1 MALIGNEMEYAKKI
15 LTGAVKE
22 KNLFKALVILT
33 KYYCFELG
41 MDDKEI
47 EKNLRLYIK
56 AMGGD
61 VDDEAIE
68 NIIKSN
74 TSSKTNV
81 NKLDHIIITVQE
93 WQTIQEMGR
102 TERER
107 KLLFTLLCMYKVKIG
122 LGYSDNGLVKIE
134 YTQLNSLA
142 HVVFKSTERI
152 DVFRYFIEC
161 GMIEMGMGQL
171 ASRVKLHY
179 VFPDSKQLIKIT
191 DFEAFNV
198 YYDYLKKGGRLINC
212 KECGKLVLTGKGKQ
226 YNSVRYCKDCANKIE
241 QERKNEQKRN
251 SRATK

>member
-1 MALIGNEMEYAKKI
+1 MALIGNEVEYAKKM

-41 MDDKEI
+41 MDNKEI

-56 AMGGD
+56 AMSGN

-74 TSSKTNV
+74 TSSKTNI

-152 DVFRYFIEC
+152 DVFRYLIEC

-171 ASRVKLHY
+171 ASRIKLHY

-198 YYDYLKKGGRLINC
+198 YYDYLKNGGKLVRC
-212 KECGKLVLTGKGKQ
+212 KECGKLVLSKSKTCPSK
-226 YNSVRYCKDCANKIE
+226 YCKDCAKRIE
-241 QERKNEQKRN
+241 QERKNKFQREH
-251 SRATK
+251 

>member
-179 VFPDSKQLIKIT
+179 VFPDSKRLIKIT

>member
-74 TSSKTNV
+74 TSSKTNI
-81 NKLDHIIITVQE
+81 NKLDHIIITIQE

-142 HVVFKSTERI
+142 HVVFKSSERI

>member
-33 KYYCFELG
+33 KYYYFELG
-41 MDDKEI
+41 MDNKEI

-56 AMGGD
+56 AMGGN

-81 NKLDHIIITVQE
+81 NKLDHIIITIQE

-152 DVFRYFIEC
+152 DVFRYLIEC

-198 YYDYLKKGGRLINC
+198 YYDYLKKGGKLIRC
-212 KECGKLVLTGKGKQ
+212 IECGKLVHIANKNDGSTK
-226 YNSVRYCKDCANKIE
+226 YCKDCKKKITTEQARLRKQKERAN
-241 QERKNEQKRN
+241 
-251 SRATK
+251 

>member
-1 MALIGNEMEYAKKI
+1 MALIGNEVEYAKKI

-41 MDDKEI
+41 MDNKEI

-56 AMGGD
+56 AMNGN

-74 TSSKTNV
+74 TSSKTNI

-122 LGYSDNGLVKIE
+122 LGYSDNGLVK
-134 YTQLNSLA
+134 
-142 HVVFKSTERI
+142 VVFKSTERI
-152 DVFRYFIEC
+152 DVFRYLIEC

-179 VFPDSKQLIKIT
+179 VFPDSKQLIEIT
-191 DFEAFNV
+191 DFEEFNV
-198 YYDYLKKGGRLINC
+198 YYDYLKKGGRLIIC
-212 KECGKLVLTGKGKQ
+212 KECGKLVLAKGNKTL
-226 YNSVRYCKDCANKIE
+226 YCKDCANKIE
-241 QERKNEQKRN
+241 QERKNEQKRI

>member
-1 MALIGNEMEYAKKI
+1 MALIGNEVEYAKKI

-33 KYYCFELG
+33 KYYYFELG
-41 MDDKEI
+41 MNEKEI
-47 EKNLRLYIK
+47 EKNLRFYIK
-56 AMGGD
+56 AMDGI

-152 DVFRYFIEC
+152 DVFRYLIEC

-198 YYDYLKKGGRLINC
+198 YYDYLKNGGRLIRC
-212 KECGKLVLTGKGKQ
+212 KECGKLVLVKPKAPTK
-226 YNSVRYCKDCANKIE
+226 YCKDCANKIKLE
-241 QERKNEQKRN
+241 QTNESKKR
-251 SRATK
+251 TKQ

>member
-33 KYYCFELG
+33 KYYYFELG
-41 MDDKEI
+41 MNDKEI

-81 NKLDHIIITVQE
+81 NKLDHIIITIQE

-152 DVFRYFIEC
+152 DVFRYLIEC

-212 KECGKLVLTGKGKQ
+212 KECGKLVLAKGNKTQ
-226 YNSVRYCKDCANKIE
+226 YCKDCANKIE
-241 QERKNEQKRN
+241 QERAKEGMRKQ
-251 SRATK
+251 RATK

>member
-1 MALIGNEMEYAKKI
+1 MALIGNEIEYAKKI

-22 KNLFKALVILT
+22 KNLFKALVMLT

-41 MDDKEI
+41 MNDKEI

-56 AMGGD
+56 AMGCN

-142 HVVFKSTERI
+142 HVVFKSSERI
-152 DVFRYFIEC
+152 DVFRYLIEC

-179 VFPDSKQLIKIT
+179 IFPESKRLIEIT

-198 YYDYLKKGGRLINC
+198 YYDYLKKGGRLITC
-212 KECGKLVLTGKGKQ
+212 KECGKLVLAKGNKTQ
-226 YNSVRYCKDCANKIE
+226 YCKDCANKIE
-241 QERKNEQKRN
+241 QERKNEQKRI

>member
-41 MDDKEI
+41 MNDKEI

-56 AMGGD
+56 AMGGN

-81 NKLDHIIITVQE
+81 NKLDHIIITIQE

-152 DVFRYFIEC
+152 NVFRYFIEC

-179 VFPDSKQLIKIT
+179 VFPNSKQLIKIT

-198 YYDYLKKGGRLINC
+198 YYDYLKNGGKLVRC
-212 KECGKLVLTGKGKQ
+212 KECGKLVLSKSKTCPSK
-226 YNSVRYCKDCANKIE
+226 YCKDCAKRINIE
-241 QERKNEQKRN
+241 KTVERRKG
-251 SRATK
+251 

>member
-1 MALIGNEMEYAKKI
+1 MSLIGNEMEYAKKI

-33 KYYCFELG
+33 KYYYFELG
-41 MDDKEI
+41 MNDKEI
-47 EKNLRLYIK
+47 EKNLKLYIK
-56 AMGGD
+56 AMGGN

-74 TSSKTNV
+74 TSSKTNI
-81 NKLDHIIITVQE
+81 NKLDNIIITIQE

-134 YTQLNSLA
+134 YTKLNSLA
-142 HVVFKSTERI
+142 HIVFKSTERI
-152 DVFRYFIEC
+152 DVFRYLIEC

-212 KECGKLVLTGKGKQ
+212 KECGKLILAKGNKTQ
-226 YNSVRYCKDCANKIE
+226 YCKDCANKRE
-241 QERKNEQKRN
+241 QERKNEQKRI

>member
-1 MALIGNEMEYAKKI
+1 MALIGNEVEYAKKI

-33 KYYCFELG
+33 KYYYFELG
-41 MDDKEI
+41 MNDKEI

-81 NKLDHIIITVQE
+81 NKLDHIIITIQE

-152 DVFRYFIEC
+152 DVFRYLIEC

-212 KECGKLVLTGKGKQ
+212 KECGKLVLAKGNKTQ
-226 YNSVRYCKDCANKIE
+226 YCKDCANKIE
-241 QERKNEQKRN
+241 QERAKEGMRKQ
-251 SRATK
+251 RATK

>member
-1 MALIGNEMEYAKKI
+1 MQMALIGNEYRYAEKL

-41 MDDKEI
+41 MNDKEI
-47 EKNLRLYIK
+47 EKNLRFYIK
-56 AMGGD
+56 AMGGN

-81 NKLDHIIITVQE
+81 NKLDHIVITVQE

-152 DVFRYFIEC
+152 DVFRYLIEC

-171 ASRVKLHY
+171 ASLVKLHY

-198 YYDYLKKGGRLINC
+198 YYDYLKKGGRLIRC
-212 KECGKLVLTGKGKQ
+212 KECGKLVLATGKNTQ
-226 YNSVRYCKDCANKIE
+226 YCKTLN
-241 QERKNEQKRN
+241 QFL
-251 SRATK
+251 

>member
-1 MALIGNEMEYAKKI
+1 MALIGNEIEYAKKI

-22 KNLFKALVILT
+22 KNLFKALVMLT
-33 KYYCFELG
+33 KYYYFEMS
-41 MDDKEI
+41 MDVKDI
-47 EKNLRLYIK
+47 EKNLRIYIK
-56 AMGGD
+56 AMGD
-61 VDDEAIE
+61 NIDDETLE

-74 TSSKTNV
+74 TSSKTNI
-81 NKLDHIIITVQE
+81 NKLDNIIITVQE
-93 WQTIQEMGR
+93 WQTIQEIGR

-142 HVVFKSTERI
+142 HVVFKSTERVE
-152 DVFRYFIEC
+152 VFRYLIEC

-198 YYDYLKKGGRLINC
+198 YYDYLKKGGKLIRC
-212 KECGKLVLTGKGKQ
+212 VECGKLVLEKNKNARTK
-226 YNSVRYCKDCANKIE
+226 YCKDCANKIQ
-241 QERKNEQKRN
+241 QERNKENMRK
-251 SRATK
+251 SRATD

>member
-41 MDDKEI
+41 MNDKEI

-68 NIIKSN
+68 SIIKSN

-81 NKLDHIIITVQE
+81 NKLDHIIITIQE

-134 YTQLNSLA
+134 YTQLGRIQNEIMNLGFKVKDTIYSEDVEIIVYSKIEDVQSL
-142 HVVFKSTERI
+142 TDRMI
-152 DVFRYFIEC
+152 DITSGTADVSIGEEYYLSEKD
-161 GMIEMGMGQL
+161 GQL
-171 ASRVKLHY
+171 IL
-179 VFPDSKQLIKIT
+179 
-191 DFEAFNV
+191 
-198 YYDYLKKGGRLINC
+198 
-212 KECGKLVLTGKGKQ
+212 
-226 YNSVRYCKDCANKIE
+226 
-241 QERKNEQKRN
+241 
-251 SRATK
+251 

>member
-1 MALIGNEMEYAKKI
+1 MALIGNEIEYAKKI

-22 KNLFKALVILT
+22 KNLFKALVMLT
-33 KYYCFELG
+33 KYYYFEMG
-41 MDDKEI
+41 MDIKDI
-47 EKNLRLYIK
+47 EKNLRMYIK
-56 AMGGD
+56 AMGD
-61 VDDEAIE
+61 NIDDETLE
-68 NIIKSN
+68 NIVKSN
-74 TSSKTNV
+74 TSSKTNI
-81 NKLDHIIITVQE
+81 NKLDNIIITVQE

-107 KLLFTLLCMYKVKIG
+107 KLLFTLLCLYKVKIG

-134 YTQLNSLA
+134 YTKLNSLA
-142 HVVFKSTERI
+142 HVVFKSTERV
-152 DVFRYFIEC
+152 DVFRYLIEC

-212 KECGKLVLTGKGKQ
+212 KECGKLVLAKGNKTQ
-226 YNSVRYCKDCANKIE
+226 YCKDCANKRE
-241 QERKNEQKRN
+241 QERKNEQKRI

>member
-33 KYYCFELG
+33 KYYYFELG
-41 MDDKEI
+41 MNDKEI

-56 AMGGD
+56 TMNGN

-68 NIIKSN
+68 NKSN
-74 TSSKTNV
+74 TSSKTNI
-81 NKLDHIIITVQE
+81 NKLDHIIITIQE

-179 VFPDSKQLIKIT
+179 VFPHSKQLIKIT
-191 DFEAFNV
+191 DFEAFNI

-212 KECGKLVLTGKGKQ
+212 KECGKLVHIVNKQ
-226 YNSVRYCKDCANKIE
+226 DKSTKYCKDCKKAKELEKYN
-241 QERKNEQKRN
+241 RYNTKR
-251 SRATK
+251 

>member
-33 KYYCFELG
+33 KYYYFELG
-41 MDDKEI
+41 MNEKEV
-47 EKNLRLYIK
+47 EKNLRFYIK
-56 AMGGD
+56 AMDGI
-61 VDDEAIE
+61 VDDEVIE

-81 NKLDHIIITVQE
+81 NKLDHIIITIQE

-198 YYDYLKKGGRLINC
+198 YYDYLKNGGKLVRC
-212 KECGKLVLTGKGKQ
+212 KECGKLVLSKSKTCPSK
-226 YNSVRYCKDCANKIE
+226 YCKDCAKRINIE
-241 QERKNEQKRN
+241 KTVERRKG
-251 SRATK
+251 

>member
-33 KYYCFELG
+33 KYYYFELG
-41 MDDKEI
+41 MDNKEI

-81 NKLDHIIITVQE
+81 NKLDHIIITIQE

-152 DVFRYFIEC
+152 DVFRYLIEC

-179 VFPDSKQLIKIT
+179 VFPNSKQLIKIT

-198 YYDYLKKGGRLINC
+198 YYDYLKKGGKLIRC
-212 KECGKLVLTGKGKQ
+212 IECGKLVHIANKNDGSTK
-226 YNSVRYCKDCANKIE
+226 YCKDCKKKITTEQARLRKQKERAN
-241 QERKNEQKRN
+241 
-251 SRATK
+251 

>member
-33 KYYCFELG
+33 KYYYFELG
-41 MDDKEI
+41 MNDKEI

-81 NKLDHIIITVQE
+81 NKLDHIIITIQE

-142 HVVFKSTERI
+142 HVVFKSSERI
-152 DVFRYFIEC
+152 DVFRYLIEC

-171 ASRVKLHY
+171 ASRIKLHY

-198 YYDYLKKGGRLINC
+198 YYDYLKNGGKLVRC
-212 KECGKLVLTGKGKQ
+212 KECGKLVLSKSKTCPSK
-226 YNSVRYCKDCANKIE
+226 YCKDCAKRIE
-241 QERKNEQKRN
+241 QERKNKFQREH
-251 SRATK
+251 

>member
-1 MALIGNEMEYAKKI
+1 MALIGNEVEYAKKI

-41 MDDKEI
+41 MNDKEI

-56 AMGGD
+56 AMGGN

-93 WQTIQEMGR
+93 WQTIQEVGR

-152 DVFRYFIEC
+152 NVFRYFIEC

-179 VFPDSKQLIKIT
+179 VFPNSKQLIKIT

-198 YYDYLKKGGRLINC
+198 YYDYLKNGGKLVRC
-212 KECGKLVLTGKGKQ
+212 KECGKLVLSKSKTCPSK
-226 YNSVRYCKDCANKIE
+226 YCKDCAKRINIE
-241 QERKNEQKRN
+241 KTVERRKG
-251 SRATK
+251 

>member
-81 NKLDHIIITVQE
+81 NKLDNIIITIQE
-93 WQTIQEMGR
+93 WHTIQEMGR

-142 HVVFKSTERI
+142 HVVFKSTERVE
-152 DVFRYFIEC
+152 VFRYLIEC

-179 VFPDSKQLIKIT
+179 VFPYSKQLIKIT

-212 KECGKLVLTGKGKQ
+212 QECGKLVHIVNKQ
-226 YNSVRYCKDCANKIE
+226 DRSTKYCKDCKREKQLE
-241 QERKNEQKRN
+241 QQRN
-251 SRATK
+251 SMAKARE

>member
-1 MALIGNEMEYAKKI
+1 
-15 LTGAVKE
+15 
-22 KNLFKALVILT
+22 
-33 KYYCFELG
+33 
-41 MDDKEI
+41 
-47 EKNLRLYIK
+47 
-56 AMGGD
+56 
-61 VDDEAIE
+61 
-68 NIIKSN
+68 
-74 TSSKTNV
+74 
-81 NKLDHIIITVQE
+81 
-93 WQTIQEMGR
+93 MGR

-152 DVFRYFIEC
+152 DVFIYLIEC

-179 VFPDSKQLIKIT
+179 VFPDSKQLIEIT

-212 KECGKLVLTGKGKQ
+212 KECGKLVHIVNKQ
-226 YNSVRYCKDCANKIE
+226 DRSTKYCKDCKREKQLE
-241 QERKNEQKRN
+241 QQRN
-251 SRATK
+251 SMAKARE

>member
-1 MALIGNEMEYAKKI
+1 MALIGNEVEYAKKI

-33 KYYCFELG
+33 KYYYFELG

-56 AMGGD
+56 ATGGN

-81 NKLDHIIITVQE
+81 NKLDHIVITIQE
-93 WQTIQEMGR
+93 WQTIQEIGR

-161 GMIEMGMGQL
+161 GIIEMGMGQL

-198 YYDYLKKGGRLINC
+198 YYDYLKKGGRLIRC
-212 KECGKLVLTGKGKQ
+212 KECGKLVLSKSKTCPSK
-226 YNSVRYCKDCANKIE
+226 YCKDCAKRINIE
-241 QERKNEQKRN
+241 KTVERRKG
-251 SRATK
+251 

>member
-33 KYYCFELG
+33 KYYYFELG
-41 MDDKEI
+41 MDNKEI

-56 AMGGD
+56 AMGGN

-81 NKLDHIIITVQE
+81 NKLDHIIITIQE

-179 VFPDSKQLIKIT
+179 VFPNSKQLIKIT

-198 YYDYLKKGGRLINC
+198 YYDYLKKGGKLIRC
-212 KECGKLVLTGKGKQ
+212 VECGKLVLEKNKNARTK
-226 YNSVRYCKDCANKIE
+226 YCKDCANKIQ
-241 QERKNEQKRN
+241 QERNKENMRK
-251 SRATK
+251 SRATD

>member
-47 EKNLRLYIK
+47 EKNLRFYIK
-56 AMGGD
+56 AMDGI

-152 DVFRYFIEC
+152 DVFRYLIEC

-179 VFPDSKQLIKIT
+179 VFPDSKRLIKIT

-198 YYDYLKKGGRLINC
+198 YYDYLKNGGRLIRC
-212 KECGKLVLTGKGKQ
+212 KECGKLVLVKPKAPTK
-226 YNSVRYCKDCANKIE
+226 YCKDCANKIKLE
-241 QERKNEQKRN
+241 QTNESKKR
-251 SRATK
+251 TKQ

>member
-1 MALIGNEMEYAKKI
+1 MALIGNEIEYAKK
-15 LTGAVKE
+15 LLNGAVKE

-33 KYYCFELG
+33 KYYYFEQGL
-41 MDDKEI
+41 DTSKIKELL
-47 EKNLRLYIK
+47 KQYTK
-56 AMGGD
+56 AMNGV

-68 NIIKSN
+68 SIIKSN
-74 TSSKTNV
+74 TSDKTNV
-81 NKLDHIIITVQE
+81 NRLDHITVTVQE
-93 WQTIQEMGR
+93 WETIQKMGR
-102 TERER
+102 TEREC

-134 YTQLNSLA
+134 YTKLNSLA
-142 HVVFKSTERI
+142 HVVFKSTERV
-152 DVFRYFIEC
+152 DVFRYLIEC

-212 KECGKLVLTGKGKQ
+212 KECGKLVWAKQ
-226 YNSVRYCKDCANKIE
+226 KAPTKYCKDCANKKE
-241 QERKNEQKRN
+241 QERLKETMRKN
-251 SRATK
+251 RATK

>member
-33 KYYCFELG
+33 KYYYFELG

-47 EKNLRLYIK
+47 ERNLRLYIK

-81 NKLDHIIITVQE
+81 NKLDHIIITIQE

-152 DVFRYFIEC
+152 DVFRYLIEC

-179 VFPDSKQLIKIT
+179 VFPNSKQLIKIT

-198 YYDYLKKGGRLINC
+198 YYDYLKNGGKLIRC
-212 KECGKLVLTGKGKQ
+212 KECGKLILAKGNKTQ
-226 YNSVRYCKDCANKIE
+226 YCKDCANKIE
-241 QERKNEQKRN
+241 QERKNEQKRI

>member
-1 MALIGNEMEYAKKI
+1 MALIGNEVEYAKKI

-41 MDDKEI
+41 MNDKEI

-56 AMGGD
+56 AMGGN

-74 TSSKTNV
+74 TSSKTNI
-81 NKLDHIIITVQE
+81 NKLDHIIITIQE

-161 GMIEMGMGQL
+161 GMLEMGMGQL

-212 KECGKLVLTGKGKQ
+212 QECGKLVLVNNNRG
-226 YNSVRYCKDCANKIE
+226 RYCKDCQKQKQKQWE
-241 QERKNEQKRN
+241 KESKERAKNN
-251 SRATK
+251 

>member
-1 MALIGNEMEYAKKI
+1 MALIGNEVEYAKKI

-41 MDDKEI
+41 MDNKEI

-56 AMGGD
+56 AMNGN

-142 HVVFKSTERI
+142 HVVFKSTERVE
-152 DVFRYFIEC
+152 VFRYLIEC

-198 YYDYLKKGGRLINC
+198 YYDYLKNGGKLIRC
-212 KECGKLVLTGKGKQ
+212 KECGKLVLSKSKTCPSK
-226 YNSVRYCKDCANKIE
+226 YCKDCANKIE
-241 QERKNEQKRN
+241 QERKNEQKRI